1 MSGSWRL
8 TVPLEMNYFI
18 NVSVVKSTVSKTSPL
33 AIISFC
39 LLLLIP
45 SAFSQVK
52 SLKPK
57 DLPEVYYRWLEE
69 EVVYI
74 ISPLE
79 REVFLKLKTDRERDL
94 FIEAFWKHRDPNP
107 ATEENEFKKEHHRR
121 LSYANRYFGRTTSV
135 PGWKT
140 DRGRVYI
147 ILGEPRDIQR
157 FEGQSQTYPAEIW
170 FYQGLEKM
178 GLPSGFNLVFFKP
191 QGIGDYRLY
200 NPNSDGPMALMTS
213 YYGDPLDFEAAYRQL
228 HEYRP
233 ELANV
238 SLSLIPG
245 EESTALG
252 RPTLSSQM
260 LLQQIETSSWREIET
275 KYARKFLEYKD
286 LVEVEYSTNYMD
298 SDALVCV
305 FQASSGIYF
314 VHYALEP
321 ARLSVSE
328 QENLYFTNIRV
339 NGTLTRDDGKLI
351 YQFEKTLPIKLNQQ
365 QMQDVSR
372 QPFIIH
378 DMFPIVSGAYKFSLL
393 VRNEVSKEFTT
404 FERRLRIPAPGT
416 GPLMMPILLG
426 YNASK
431 MPATPGRLR
440 PFQVAGHI
448 IYAEPN
454 RVFVQGDT
462 MSVAFQITG
471 LNKAQLAEGEL
482 SFVFFQNDQEFKT
495 FNRPLKDYPSA
506 PEFIENISL
515 AEFKPAHYK
524 LTVSFIFSGQTL
536 TSASE
541 EFDITYRDYLPRP
554 WVQAKVVPG
563 PDDPVHL
570 FLMGTQLYNQGRIEE
585 AIKTMEKAVSLK
597 PDSPEFALNL
607 AQAYLTLKEYK
618 KVEELLSPFFKQ
630 VRPPAYE
637 LYVVLGQALQNSGQF
652 SRAINIF
659 DQAIEHYGV
668 NTVLLNALGECYFG
682 LGDKEAARVVWEKS
696 LSLNAEQPEIKKKL
710 EQLKIKK

>member
-1 MSGSWRL
+1 
-8 TVPLEMNYFI
+8 MNYFI
-18 NVSVVKSTVSKTSPL
+18 YVSVVKIRAFKTKPL
-33 AIISFC
+33 VIISLC
-39 LLLLIP
+39 LLLVIP
-45 SAFSQVK
+45 SGFSQVK

-79 REVFLKLKTDRERDL
+79 REVFLKLQTDRERDL
-94 FIEAFWKHRDPNP
+94 FIESFWKHRDPNP
-107 ATEENEFKKEHHRR
+107 ATEENEFKKEHYRR
-121 LSYANRYFGRTTSV
+121 ISYANHYFGRTTSI

-157 FEGQSQTYPAEIW
+157 FEGQSQTYPAEVW

-191 QGIGDYRLY
+191 QGIGDFRLY
-200 NPNSDGPMALMTS
+200 SPNADGPMALMTS
-213 YYGDPLDFEAAYRQL
+213 YYGDPMDFESAYRQL
-228 HEYRP
+228 HEYQP

-252 RPTLSSQM
+252 RPSLSSQM
-260 LLQQIETSSWREIET
+260 LLQQIETSSWRELET

-286 LVEVEYSTNYMD
+286 LVEVEYSTNYID

-305 FQASSGIYF
+305 FQASNGMYF

-328 QENLYFTNIRV
+328 QENLYFTNIKV
-339 NGTLTRDDGKLI
+339 NGTLTGDDGKLI

-365 QMQDVSR
+365 QMQDVSH

-378 DMFPIVSGAYKFSLL
+378 DMFPIVAGAYKFSLL
-393 VRNEVSKEFTT
+393 IKNEVSKEFTT
-404 FERRLRIPAPGT
+404 FERKLRIPAPAA

-431 MPATPGRLR
+431 MPSTPGRLR
-440 PFQVAGHI
+440 PFQLAGHL
-448 IYAEPN
+448 IYAQPN
-454 RVFVQGDT
+454 RVFVQSDT
-462 MSVAFQITG
+462 MSLAFQITG
-471 LNKAQLAEGEL
+471 LNKAHLSDGEL
-482 SFVFFQNDQEFKT
+482 SFVFYQNDQEFKT
-495 FNRPLKDYPSA
+495 FTRRVKDYPSA
-506 PEFIENISL
+506 PEFIENIPLS
-515 AEFKPAHYK
+515 EFKPAHYK
-524 LTVSFIFSGQTL
+524 VTVSFSFGGQVL
-536 TSASE
+536 ASASE

-554 WVQAKVVPG
+554 WVQAKVIPG
-563 PDDPVHL
+563 PDDPSHL
-570 FLMGTQLYNQGRIEE
+570 FLTGIQLYNQGRIDE
-585 AIKTMEKAVSLK
+585 AIKRMEKAVSPQ
-597 PDSPEFALNL
+597 PDSPEFALKL
-607 AQAYLTLKEYK
+607 AQAYLTLKDYR
-618 KVEELLSPFFKQ
+618 KVEELLNPFFNQ
-630 VRPPAYE
+630 ARLPAYE

-668 NTVLLNALGECYFG
+668 NTVLLNALGECHLG

-696 LSLNAEQPEIKKKL
+696 LSLNPDQPEIKKKL
-710 EQLKIKK
+710 EELKAKK